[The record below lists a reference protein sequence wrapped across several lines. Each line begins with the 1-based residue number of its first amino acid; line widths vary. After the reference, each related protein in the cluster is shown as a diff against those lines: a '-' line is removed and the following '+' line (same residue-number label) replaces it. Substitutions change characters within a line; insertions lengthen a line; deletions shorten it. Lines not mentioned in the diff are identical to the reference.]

1 LRGQVK
7 TAGPEECRGRDL
19 IKWDEEKGQPV
30 HQAGPGCREMNPPVL
45 DGHARFCKKML
56 DAENGDGH
64 IKSTATFTKASK

>member
-1 LRGQVK
+1 
-7 TAGPEECRGRDL
+7 
-19 IKWDEEKGQPV
+19 
-30 HQAGPGCREMNPPVL
+30 MNPPVL